1 MSPNQIQP
9 GQPYTLS
16 YFITDHTDTAT
27 YYVKAVVYDATTG
40 EVLDTQVLTAQST
53 NTRLFSQRAQAPGD
67 SSGMGRRIITVATAY
82 TDSGYTTKSGNYQ
95 EQSEVYLVKKD
106 QGVIG
111 GGGMGGGFGTDYVKI
126 REIVEAVFDK
136 KEKEEALK
144 EDAAKAIDAQD
155 TGMSGMDMH
164 DKTMSMCGDILK
176 GITDVA
182 KAVSDIPKD
191 KIDLDVLKSDF
202 ETIANLIKD
211 KEVTEKTELE
221 PVLNKLDVLETKVSE
236 LESSNAEISRASV
249 QEIKSE
255 LSDTI
260 VPAIKDTIESSQFTL
275 EMPKTVKANAKIPNT
290 KEPVAE
296 PQPSPFDITKLFK
309 Q

>member
-53 NTRLFSQRAQAPGD
+53 NSRLFSKRAQAPGD

-111 GGGMGGGFGTDYVKI
+111 GGGMGGSFGTDYVKI
-126 REIVEAVFDK
+126 REIVESIFDK
-136 KEKEEALK
+136 KEKAVK
-144 EDAAKAIDAQD
+144 EKVVDD
-155 TGMSGMDMH
+155 TSASDMH
-164 DKTMSMCGDILK
+164 DATMGMCVDILK
-176 GITDVA
+176 TITAIA
-182 KAVSDIPKD
+182 KSVSDIPKD
-191 KIDLDVLKSDF
+191 KIDLGVLKGDF

-211 KEVTEKTELE
+211 KEVTPVTDIT
-221 PVLNKLDVLETKVSE
+221 PVLNKISDI
-236 LESSNAEISRASV
+236 ESSNTSLLESV
-249 QEIKSE
+249 ANDIKSD
-255 LSDTI
+255 LFKTI
-260 VPAIKDTIESSQFTL
+260 VPAVIEAVAPVVKDTIESTQFTL
-275 EMPKTVKANAKIPNT
+275 DMPKTMKVNAKVPDVKD
-290 KEPVAE
+290 KEAE
-296 PQPSPFDITKLFK
+296 QSPFDVTKLFK